1 MVDHLLPFESE
12 FERAWPPHDWCN
24 VNVVLAVS
32 GGADSVALLRAA
44 VAAKQRAGGRGEMRV
59 AHLNH
64 QLRDDSDADTQ
75 WVAALS
81 RDLNV
86 PCEVGMANVAQLA
99 AAKGDGLEDAARNAR
114 YDFLLRVAEEHGA
127 RYVAVA
133 HTANDQ
139 IETVLHRI
147 LRGTGLAG
155 LAGMPATRPL
165 SAAVT
170 IVRPLLTMR
179 RDAVVA
185 YLSKLGQ
192 DFCEDASNRDPR
204 FTRNRLRHELLPQL
218 RDEYNAEV
226 DEALLRLA
234 HQAADTQRFA
244 TVLAEATCMKRIRVD
259 RKLGE
264 HETASEVRI
273 QRVGI
278 ENVPVLLAREVCKL
292 AWTKARWPLQ
302 SMGFAEW
309 QQLATLLNGG
319 PTGNTAN
326 FPGGI
331 RAEATDKFLILR
343 RS

>member
-1 MVDHLLPFESE
+1 MADHLLPFESE
-12 FERAWPPHDWCN
+12 LERAWPPHDWCN

-44 VAAKQRAGGRGEMRV
+44 VAAKQRAGGRGELLV

-64 QLRDDSDADTQ
+64 RLREDSDADAQ

-86 PCEVGMANVAQLA
+86 PCEIGTADIAQLA
-99 AAKGDGLEDAARNAR
+99 AAKGDGLEDAARTAR
-114 YDFLLRVAEEHGA
+114 YDFLLRVAEEFGA

-133 HTANDQ
+133 HTADDQ

-155 LAGMPATRPL
+155 LAGMSANRPL

-170 IVRPLLTMR
+170 IVRPLLTVR

-185 YLSKLGQ
+185 YLSTLGQ
-192 DFCEDASNRDPR
+192 DFREDASNRDVR
-204 FTRNRLRHELLPQL
+204 FTRSRLRHELLPQL
-218 RDEYNAEV
+218 RAEYNAEV

-234 HQAADTQRFA
+234 HQAADTQRFV
-244 TVLAEATCMKRIRVD
+244 TVLAEATCSKRIILD
-259 RKLGE
+259 RELGE
-264 HETASEVRI
+264 LETASEVRI
-273 QRVGI
+273 QRSGLDSA
-278 ENVPVLLAREVCKL
+278 PVLLAREVGRL
-292 AWTKARWPLQ
+292 AWKRAHWPLQ

-309 QQLATLLNGG
+309 QQLAALLTDG
-319 PTGNTAN
+319 PVGNTSN

-331 RAEATDKFLILR
+331 RAEATEVFLILR

>member
-1 MVDHLLPFESE
+1 MADHLLPFESE
-12 FERAWPPHDWCN
+12 FERAWPPCDWCD

-44 VAAKQRAGGRGEMRV
+44 VAAKQRAGGRGAMRV

-64 QLRDDSDADTQ
+64 RLRDDSKADAQ
-75 WVAALS
+75 WVAALC
-81 RDLNV
+81 RNLNV
-86 PCEVGMANVAQLA
+86 PCETGTAEIGQLA
-99 AAKGDGLEDAARNAR
+99 VAKGDGLEDAARTAR
-114 YDFLLRVAEEHGA
+114 YDFLLRVAEEFGA

-139 IETVLHRI
+139 VETVLHRI

-170 IVRPLLTMR
+170 IVRPLLAVR

-185 YLSKLGQ
+185 YLSTLGQ
-192 DFCEDASNRDPR
+192 DFREDASNRDPR
-204 FTRNRLRHELLPQL
+204 FTRNRLRHELLPHV
-218 RDEYNAEV
+218 RAEYNADV

-234 HQAADTQRFA
+234 RQAEDTHRFIA
-244 TVLAEATCMKRIRVD
+244 VLAEATCLKRILVD

-273 QRVGI
+273 QRSGLDD
-278 ENVPVLLAREVCKL
+278 PQVLLAREVCKL

-309 QQLATLLNGG
+309 QQLAALLTDG

-331 RAEATDKFLILR
+331 RAEATDEFLILR